1 MKLGYQQA
9 TISSC
14 MDPKKTVDR
23 DSEIALLEEIAKRA
37 GAALVS
43 NDGLS
48 REQSVRGAR
57 AAVERVRDRKPG
69 R

>member
-1 MKLGYQQA
+1 MTEKSLH
-9 TISSC
+9 
-14 MDPKKTVDR
+14 D

-37 GAALVS
+37 RAALVS

-48 REQSVRGAR
+48 REQSIRGAR
-57 AAVERVRDRKPG
+57 AAVERVRDRKQG